1 MTLSKAAE
9 VSKRRRSDESEHAT
23 FADMLVY
30 QLRRESM
37 RGLEITWPDRTWW
50 DRPVE
55 FFTQILGVTP
65 WSRQVDILEAVR
77 DHDRVAVRSGHK
89 VSKSHSL
96 AGIALCF
103 YASFDDA
110 RVVMS
115 STTARQ
121 VDQILWRELSMMK
134 ARGGRCVSCKA
145 ADPDG
150 RRIPAP
156 CPHSALIDGE
166 LKGLAK
172 SGLKSGFREIVGF
185 TAREAEAVAGI
196 SGANLLYLLDE
207 ASGIPEVI
215 FDAIEGNRAGGAR
228 VVMYS
233 NPTRTTG
240 YFYDAFHSKS
250 RFWKGIQISSEETPN
265 VVEGRIVVPGLATR
279 SWIEEKKD
287 EWGEDSAL
295 YRIRVK
301 GEFVTNESGRIFSV
315 DAITQAQIRWSDR
328 TTDEAGRAVEVPA
341 DPKLG
346 RLFIGLDPAG
356 ATGMGDDT
364 VFCFRRGPHV
374 VAFEHRKGLDDE
386 MHLIQL
392 LALMGKRAAPGET
405 PVVVLDASGSIGAS
419 LGGRLRGYAEQHPRA
434 FKLFAARG
442 SDRAMHNPLVYDRIR
457 DELTGNLEKWLRAGG
472 EIPADDKLAGEMHA
486 MEWEIQPG
494 SGRQKVTA
502 KTKLKRELGRSPDRY
517 DALALACY
525 EPSNINEPDEPERQ
539 AGGFYDNI
547 AGRDMD
553 HTQALNAFRPR

>member
-23 FADMLVY
+23 FAEMLVY

-55 FFTQILGVTP
+55 FATQILGLTP
-65 WSRQVDILEAVR
+65 WPRQEEILLAAR
-77 DHDRVAVRSGHK
+77 DNERVAVTSGHK
-89 VSKSHSL
+89 VGKSNTSAIL
-96 AGIALCF
+96 ALCF

-110 RVVMS
+110 RVLMT

-121 VDQILWRELSMMK
+121 VDAILWRELSMTK
-134 ARGGRCVSCKA
+134 ARGGRCIACKA
-145 ADPDG
+145 EDPG
-150 RRIPAP
+150 ARRIPAP

-185 TAREAEAVAGI
+185 TAKEAEAVAGI
-196 SGANLLYLLDE
+196 SGANLLYLPDE
-207 ASGIPEVI
+207 ASGIPQII

-228 VVMYS
+228 VVMFS
-233 NPTRTTG
+233 NPTKSSG
-240 YFYDAFHSKS
+240 YFFDAFHKNS
-250 RFWKGIQISSEETPN
+250 RFWKCIRISSEESPN
-265 VVEGRIVVPGLATR
+265 VIAGEKLIPGLATR
-279 SWIEEKKD
+279 EWIEEKKD

-328 TTDEAGRAVEVPA
+328 TTDAAGRTVEVPA
-341 DPKLG
+341 DPSLG
-346 RLFIGLDPAG
+346 RLFVGLDPAG

-364 VFCFRRGPHV
+364 VLCFRRGPHV

-392 LALMGKRAAPGET
+392 LALMSKRAAPGET

-419 LGGRLRGYAEQHPRA
+419 LGGRLRGYAEQNPRA
-434 FKLFAARG
+434 FRLVAVRG
-442 SDRAMHNPLVYDRIR
+442 SDRSSVQHCDRVR
-457 DELTGNLEKWLRAGG
+457 DELTDRLEKWLRAGG

-494 SGRQKVTA
+494 TGRQKVTA

-517 DALALACY
+517 DALALSTY
-525 EPSNINEPDEPERQ
+525 EPSNIHEPDEPERK
-539 AGGFYDNI
+539 AGGIYDNI

-553 HTQALNAFRPR
+553 HTQALKAFRPR

>member
-1 MTLSKAAE
+1 M
-9 VSKRRRSDESEHAT
+9 RGRSHAT
-23 FADMLVY
+23 TSDTINGFMLY
-30 QLRRESM
+30 RLRQELA

-65 WSRQVDILEAVR
+65 WSRQEEVLLAVR
-77 DHDRVAVRSGHK
+77 DNERTAVASGHK
-89 VSKSHSL
+89 VGKSASL
-96 AGIALCF
+96 AGLALCF

-121 VDQILWRELSMMK
+121 VDQILWRELSMLK
-134 ARGGRCVSCKA
+134 ARGGRCVECKKL
-145 ADPDG
+145 DPDG

-185 TAREAEAVAGI
+185 TAKEAEAVAGI

-207 ASGIPEVI
+207 ASGIPQI
-215 FDAIEGNRAGGAR
+215 IYDAIEGNRAGGAR

-233 NPTRTTG
+233 NPTKTTG
-240 YFYDAFHSKS
+240 YFYDAFHKNA
-250 RFWKGIQISSEETPN
+250 RFWKCIQISSEESPN
-265 VVEGRIVVPGLATR
+265 VIAGEKLIPGLAMR

-315 DAITQAQIRWSDR
+315 DAITQAQTRWSDR
-328 TTDEAGRAVEVPA
+328 TTDAAGRIVEVAA

-386 MHLIQL
+386 AHLIQL
-392 LALMGKRAAPGET
+392 ITLMAKRAAPGET

-419 LGGRLRGYAEQHPRA
+419 LGGRLRGYVEQNPKA
-434 FKLFAARG
+434 FRLLAIRS
-442 SDRAMHNPLVYDRIR
+442 SDRAQREFLTCERMR
-457 DELTGNLEKWLRAGG
+457 DELTLNLEKWLRSGG

-494 SGRQKVTA
+494 SGRQKVTP

-525 EPSNINEPDEPERQ
+525 EPQYTDEPVPERDERSIYDMATGREFDPR
-539 AGGFYDNI
+539 AGL
-547 AGRDMD
+547 R
-553 HTQALNAFRPR
+553 AFR

>member
-1 MTLSKAAE
+1 VTRSKAAE
-9 VSKRRRSDESEHAT
+9 ISKRGRSHAAT
-23 FADMLVY
+23 ADTINGFMLY
-30 QLRRESM
+30 RLRQELA

-77 DHDRVAVRSGHK
+77 DHDRVCVRSGHK
-89 VSKSHSL
+89 VSKSNSL

-134 ARGGRCVSCKA
+134 ARGGRCIACKA

-279 SWIEEKKD
+279 SWIDEKKD

-315 DAITQAQIRWSDR
+315 DAITQAQTRWTIRA
-328 TTDEAGRAVEVPA
+328 TNAVGEFHGVAPG
-341 DPKLG
+341 PSVG

-364 VFCFRRGPHV
+364 VFCMRRGPHV
-374 VAFEHRKGLDDE
+374 ITFFHRRGLDDKG
-386 MHLIQL
+386 HLDRLEDLILQY
-392 LALMGKRAAPGET
+392 AAPGET

-419 LGGRLRGYAEQHPRA
+419 LGGLLRGHAERNPSA
-434 FKLFAARG
+434 FRLLAVRG
-442 SDRAMHNPLVYDRIR
+442 SDYARREPSCDRVR
-457 DELTGNLEKWLRAGG
+457 DELTLNLEKWMRAGG

-486 MEWEIQPG
+486 MEWDILPG
-494 SGRQKVTA
+494 SGKQKVTP

-525 EPSNINEPDEPERQ
+525 EPQHMDEQAPERDER
-539 AGGFYDNI
+539 GIHDNVP
-547 AGRDMD
+547 GREFDPREG
-553 HTQALNAFRPR
+553 LRAFR

>member
-9 VSKRRRSDESEHAT
+9 VSKRRRSDEGAHES
-23 FADMLVY
+23 FAEMLVY

-77 DHDRVAVRSGHK
+77 DHDRVCVRSGHK
-89 VSKSHSL
+89 VSKSNSL

-134 ARGGRCVSCKA
+134 ARGGRCIACKA

-240 YFYDAFHSKS
+240 YFYDAFHSKA

-328 TTDEAGRAVEVPA
+328 TTDAAGRIVEVPA
-341 DPKLG
+341 DPRLG

-392 LALMGKRAAPGET
+392 ITLMGKRAAPGET
-405 PVVVLDASGSIGAS
+405 PVVVLDASGSIGSGLA
-419 LGGRLRGYAEQHPRA
+419 GRLRGYVEQNPKA
-434 FKLFAARG
+434 FRLLAIRS
-442 SDRAMHNPLVYDRIR
+442 SDRAQREFLTCDRMR
-457 DELTGNLEKWLRAGG
+457 DELTLNLERWLRAGG
-472 EIPADDKLAGEMHA
+472 EIPSDDKLAGEMHA

-525 EPSNINEPDEPERQ
+525 EPQQMDEQEPARDER
-539 AGGFYDNI
+539 GIHDNVP
-547 AGRDMD
+547 GREFDPREG
-553 HTQALNAFRPR
+553 LRAFR